1 MRAKKIIPHRSI
13 NESDIIIPTR
23 RRKVAAQTY
32 TLPLIKVLQFMALCV
47 VLAAGAHFLAKIC

>member
-1 MRAKKIIPHRSI
+1 MRPKKIIAHRSI

-23 RRKVAAQTY
+23 RRKVVTY

-47 VLAAGAHFLAKIC
+47 VLAAGVHFLAKIC